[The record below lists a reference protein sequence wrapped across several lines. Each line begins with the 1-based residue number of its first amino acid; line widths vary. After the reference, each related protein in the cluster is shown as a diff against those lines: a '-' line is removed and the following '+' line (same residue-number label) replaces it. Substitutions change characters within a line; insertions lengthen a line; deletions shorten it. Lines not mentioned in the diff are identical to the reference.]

1 MIFSLVRLKKHSGSL
16 RWVTMAEEPA
26 YFPSVEAA
34 HHGLA
39 ENADKAS
46 ELALLTLRKT
56 GSERPVI
63 TWLRGGQ
70 ASKT

>member
-1 MIFSLVRLKKHSGSL
+1 
-16 RWVTMAEEPA
+16 MAEEPA

-63 TWLRGGQ
+63 TRLRGGQ